1 MARAAKPTVAIHR
14 EFQLERFVIGL
25 LAMTSKSS
33 VSPLV
38 WRAGI
43 PLGVAVIIALS
54 PVPHGLAP
62 HAWSYFAIF
71 AAVIIALIT
80 EPIASAAVG
89 LMGVTLI
96 AVLGLPFSA
105 AQKAD
110 PSFRLPAE
118 AIKWALAGFS
128 NSVVWLIFG
137 AFVFAMG
144 YEKTGLGR
152 RIALGLVRRLGGN
165 TLGLGYAVTLADLV
179 LAPFT
184 PSNSARSAGTIFP
197 VVRSI
202 PALYGSEPGESARKI
217 GAYLMW
223 TAFAATCVTSSMFVT
238 AVAPNLLAL
247 ELVKKATGIEITW
260 SQWCVSFLPIG
271 APLLLVLPWL
281 VYKIYP
287 PEIRASAEVPKWAA
301 QELTRLGPISHRELT
316 MAGLVVV
323 ALGLWIFGGNLFDAA
338 LVALVAISLMVAC
351 RVVSWDDILGHRAAW
366 NTLVWF
372 ATMINLA
379 DGLNKT
385 GFIAWFGQHAAALL
399 AGHAVIPVLVAIVA
413 FYFLIHYVFAGLTA
427 HTTAVLP
434 VLLAAGAA
442 VPGMPVRTMALLL
455 VFCGGIM
462 GVLTPYATGPAPVYY
477 GCGFITR
484 RDFWRL
490 GLVFGLIF
498 LGALLLIGV
507 PMLGATK

>member
-1 MARAAKPTVAIHR
+1 MMEEKATRSGAH
-14 EFQLERFVIGL
+14 F
-25 LAMTSKSS
+25 
-33 VSPLV
+33 SPLV
-38 WRAGI
+38 WRAGL
-43 PLGVAVIIALS
+43 PLAVAALIALS
-54 PVPHGLAP
+54 PAPQGLAP
-62 HAWSYFAIF
+62 HAWAYFAIF

-152 RIALGLVRRLGGN
+152 RIALRLVQRLGGN

-202 PALYGSEPGESARKI
+202 PALYGSEPGESSRKI

-247 ELVKKATGIEITW
+247 DLVKKATGIEVTW
-260 SQWCVSFLPIG
+260 SQWFVSFLPIG
-271 APLLLVLPWL
+271 APLLLALPWL
-281 VYKIYP
+281 IYKIYP
-287 PEIRASAEVPKWAA
+287 PEIRTSAEVPKWAA
-301 QELTRLGPISHRELT
+301 QELARLGSISRHEVT
-316 MAGLVVV
+316 MAVLVVL
-323 ALGLWIFGGNLFDAA
+323 ALGLWIFGGSRFDAA
-338 LVALVAISLMVAC
+338 LVAMMAISLMVVC

-399 AGHAVIPVLVAIVA
+399 GGHSPSLVVVALVA

-434 VLLAAGAA
+434 VVLAAGAA
-442 VPGMPVRTMALLL
+442 VPGLPVRTLALLL
-455 VFCGGIM
+455 VFTGGIM
-462 GVLTPYATGPAPVYY
+462 GILTPYATGPAPVYY

-490 GLVFGLIF
+490 GFIFGVIF

-507 PMLGATK
+507 PVLGL